1 MAIGDNLP
9 RAFQELLLPG
19 RDLIGTNLVLLR
31 QFSQGLVA
39 TDRLKG
45 ASGLELWRIVSTG
58 SFHLPAP
65 LFAKN
70 KAVHPLMHIAVPVH
84 GVPKIM
90 PVDTDRNKRLI
101 KVPRVAETPP
111 STPNHW
117 RSADPIWATAGA
129 HFEPS
134 VQYLWM

>member
-19 RDLIGTNLVLLR
+19 RHLIGTNLVLLR

-45 ASGLELWRIVSTG
+45 ASGLELWRIG